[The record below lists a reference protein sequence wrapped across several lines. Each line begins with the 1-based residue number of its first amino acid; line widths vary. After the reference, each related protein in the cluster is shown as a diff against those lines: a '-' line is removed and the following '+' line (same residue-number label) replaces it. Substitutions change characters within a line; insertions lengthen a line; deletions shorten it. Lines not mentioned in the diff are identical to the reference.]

1 MLRIRDTLPDTEAW
15 FKEAVPEPTNK
26 NIHTQLGCHFEEV
39 AEMVHTL
46 TANDLKTSLLL
57 LKAHDALHALGN
69 HLKAH
74 DGVVSVASGD
84 QVDLLDALCDQIVTA
99 VGVGYML
106 KLDVPFALEE
116 VNDSNW
122 SKFVDG
128 KPVFDLNNKIQKGP
142 GYFKANLT
150 PFVPQTSESSE
161 PETAT
166 GA

>member
-1 MLRIRDTLPDTEAW
+1 MVHCRDVLLEVDDWFEEAIP
-15 FKEAVPEPTNK
+15 APTTK
-26 NIHTQLGCHFEEV
+26 NVHTQLGCHFEEV

-69 HLKAH
+69 HLKAS
-74 DGVVSVASGD
+74 DNVVSVAPKD

-128 KPVFDLNNKIQKGP
+128 KPIFDLNGKIQKGP
-142 GYFKANLT
+142 DYFKANLT
-150 PFVPQTSESSE
+150 PFIPQTSESSE
-161 PETAT
+161 PKTAT

>member
-1 MLRIRDTLPDTEAW
+1 MLGIRDTLPDIEAW
-15 FKEAVPEPTNK
+15 FKEAVPEPTSK
-26 NIHTQLGCHFEEV
+26 NVHTQLGCHFEEV

-57 LKAHDALHALGN
+57 LKVHDALHALGN
-69 HLKAH
+69 HLKAS
-74 DGVVSVASGD
+74 DNVVLVAPKD

-106 KLDVPFALEE
+106 KLDVPLALEE

-128 KPVFDLNNKIQKGP
+128 KPIFDLNGKIQKGP
-142 GYFKANLT
+142 DYFKADLT
-150 PFVPQTSESSE
+150 PFIPQTSESSE